1 MATSNRERIGQ
12 MFDALAP
19 ALNEF
24 ITRVLS
30 PHLSPDH
37 DWSQLVALKDSKNG
51 ISGKLYSAMDPLLQ
65 LRMLTENIPHQVK
78 PGWFPF
84 DGQLSKVQQSYASE
98 LRDVRN
104 KWAHG
109 SSFNNDDAYRALDT
123 AERLLAG
130 IGAAEAAAEVA
141 KIRLNLR
148 RVTAEK
154 DDRRTLRAAAETADS
169 AGLRPWREVL
179 RPHDDVATGNF
190 QASEFAADLFKVAQ
204 GQASND
210 YADPVQF
217 FPVPT

>member
-154 DDRRTLRAAAETADS
+154 TTAARSGPLRRPPTRPGCGRGARCYDRMTTW
-169 AGLRPWREVL
+169 RP
-179 RPHDDVATGNF
+179 AI
-190 QASEFAADLFKVAQ
+190 FKPP
-204 GQASND
+204 SS
-210 YADPVQF
+210 P
-217 FPVPT
+217 PTCSR